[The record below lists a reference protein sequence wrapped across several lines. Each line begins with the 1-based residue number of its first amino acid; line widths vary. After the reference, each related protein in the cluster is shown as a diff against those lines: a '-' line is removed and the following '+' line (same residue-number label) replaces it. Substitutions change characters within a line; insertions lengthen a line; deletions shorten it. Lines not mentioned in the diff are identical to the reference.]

1 MMIQKLQNWLSRAE
15 PNLGELEA
23 TYRQHFL
30 QSDTTQIRQIIPFYG
45 LGLWLF
51 AVVDFQLYGWSITF
65 LLFVMVRVIITF
77 GLWWFNR
84 FLQTVQTP
92 KDLDKWLLL
101 LGLVVLGFAVIV
113 NYTRSVGSYYNAS
126 ISVLLVVVA
135 YLMIPN
141 RLLYRFMLTLTFSVG
156 EVLIYFMLRGGIN
169 AAEVRTN
176 MVALLLANLI
186 GFVLSVR
193 LYTFRRQQFKAQHD
207 ETLARAEIERL
218 AQTDTLTGIA
228 NRRRFLELADQEL
241 LRFKRKQHDFSL
253 LYLDID
259 HFKRINDTYG
269 HGTGDLVLQKFAA
282 LVSTQIRGLDIFGR
296 LGGEE
301 FALLLPET
309 SLEAAKEVAE
319 RIRLACQNMELN
331 ANSKKL
337 EITVSSG
344 FTISHS
350 ADSSMDEILHRADL
364 GLYQAKQAGR
374 NRSEMVVFSTQSTHQ

>member
-1 MMIQKLQNWLSRAE
+1 
-15 PNLGELEA
+15 
-23 TYRQHFL
+23 
-30 QSDTTQIRQIIPFYG
+30 
-45 LGLWLF
+45 
-51 AVVDFQLYGWSITF
+51 
-65 LLFVMVRVIITF
+65 
-77 GLWWFNR
+77 
-84 FLQTVQTP
+84 
-92 KDLDKWLLL
+92 
-101 LGLVVLGFAVIV
+101 
-113 NYTRSVGSYYNAS
+113 
-126 ISVLLVVVA
+126 
-135 YLMIPN
+135 MIPN